1 MKISKLTITSIFP
14 GYPDLVKVKNPETE
28 RATRLIQ
35 ERIYARNGYFTE
47 NDNIPEFLKHV
58 ISSVKSITNK
68 RKKCQKHLLDKILTQ
83 KSQLV

>member
-47 NDNIPEFLKHV
+47 NDNIPEFLRHV

-68 RKKCQKHLLDKILTQ
+68 EKEEPKTFIG
-83 KSQLV
+83 

>member
-58 ISSVKSITNK
+58 ISSLNNITNTEK
-68 RKKCQKHLLDKILTQ
+68 EVPKTFIG
-83 KSQLV
+83 

>member
-58 ISSVKSITNK
+58 VSSVKNITNTEK
-68 RKKCQKHLLDKILTQ
+68 EVPKTFIG
-83 KSQLV
+83 

>member
-58 ISSVKSITNK
+58 ISSVKNITSK
-68 RKKCQKHLLDKILTQ
+68 EKEVPKTFIG
-83 KSQLV
+83 

>member
-35 ERIYARNGYFTE
+35 ERIYVRNGYFTE

-58 ISSVKSITNK
+58 ISSVKNITNK
-68 RKKCQKHLLDKILTQ
+68 EKEVSKTFIG
-83 KSQLV
+83 

>member
-47 NDNIPEFLKHV
+47 NDNIPEFLRHV

-68 RKKCQKHLLDKILTQ
+68 EKEVPKTFIG
-83 KSQLV
+83 

>member
-47 NDNIPEFLKHV
+47 NDNIPEFVKHV
-58 ISSVKSITNK
+58 ISSVKNITNTEK
-68 RKKCQKHLLDKILTQ
+68 EVPKTFIG
-83 KSQLV
+83 

>member
-58 ISSVKSITNK
+58 ISSVKNTTNTENEVPK
-68 RKKCQKHLLDKILTQ
+68 TFIG
-83 KSQLV
+83 

>member
-1 MKISKLTITSIFP
+1 MKISKLTIASIFP

-58 ISSVKSITNK
+58 ISSVKNITNTEK
-68 RKKCQKHLLDKILTQ
+68 EVPKTFIG
-83 KSQLV
+83 

>member
-68 RKKCQKHLLDKILTQ
+68 EKEVPKTFIG
-83 KSQLV
+83 

>member
-1 MKISKLTITSIFP
+1 MNISKLTITSIFP

-58 ISSVKSITNK
+58 ISSVKNITNTEK
-68 RKKCQKHLLDKILTQ
+68 EVPKTFIG
-83 KSQLV
+83 

>member
-35 ERIYARNGYFTE
+35 DRIYARNGYFTE

-68 RKKCQKHLLDKILTQ
+68 EKEVPKTFIG
-83 KSQLV
+83 